1 MLSGLDGVFFLF
13 VFFTL
18 QEEEEALEAFLCGRI
33 FSLYS
38 QPALGRV
45 QFITAAHCG
54 SPLGGEAH
62 LMFPVKVLLG
72 R

>member
-1 MLSGLDGVFFLF
+1 MLSGLAGVLF
-13 VFFTL
+13 TIK
-18 QEEEEALEAFLCGRI
+18 EAAAREAFLCGRI

-38 QPALGRV
+38 QQALGRV
-45 QFITAAHCG
+45 QFITAARCD
-54 SPLGGEAH
+54 SPRGGEAH